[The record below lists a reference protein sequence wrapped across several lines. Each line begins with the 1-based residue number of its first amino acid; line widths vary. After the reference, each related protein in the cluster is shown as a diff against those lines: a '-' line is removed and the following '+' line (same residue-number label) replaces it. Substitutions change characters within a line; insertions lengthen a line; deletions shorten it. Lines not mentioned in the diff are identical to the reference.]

1 MEQRIR
7 DMTQGSPGRLIFSF
21 ALPLMLGNICQQM
34 YTLVD
39 TAVVGQFVGVEAL
52 AALGAAEWLVWLVLG
67 VISGFAQGFGILMA
81 QRFGAGDAPGL
92 RRAVSM
98 SVLLGGSIALVFTLL
113 SQLTLEALLA
123 LLNTPAQVV
132 AMSALYLHILFGGI
146 LAIMAYNIL
155 SALLRSLGDSK
166 TPLYAMVLAA
176 VINITLDLLFVLG
189 LGWGVAGA
197 AAATVI
203 AQTFSAVY
211 CLLAARRVAVLRMSR
226 KDWEIDGVVVRR
238 LVLLGAPMAAQN
250 AIIAVGGMALQRV
263 INGFGFVF
271 VAGFTATN
279 KLYGLLEM
287 AAISYGY
294 SMATFAGQN
303 LGAGKYA
310 RIRDGMRVAIQMGI
324 ATALSISAVM
334 LLFGRKILALFI
346 DSSAATAQQVM
357 NIAYTY
363 LVIMS
368 VLLFVLYLLHLY
380 RSALQGMGDTVMPM
394 VSGIF
399 ELVMR
404 VGCALVLPIWMGEN
418 GIFYAEV
425 AAWTGA
431 VAVLV
436 PSYYIRLKKV
446 VQGSAPAPQMAAE
459 E

>member
-98 SVLLGGSIALVFTLL
+98 SVLLGGGIALVFTLL